1 MEYPGFDHIWYAFS
15 GYLNLTVYPIM
26 LIGTVLLQRLRK
38 RNISD
43 YLETINQT
51 ALILLGFLI
60 LNQARIFWEILA
72 ASGDR
77 FNFYLNQSGPSGIIF
92 SILYL
97 AAFVLL
103 IRKEN
108 RRNLPYAA
116 LLAVVI
122 WSDALWNYFN
132 QISRSFLPGSQPLD
146 AWALIKEKTLQTLCY
161 AIFSLVLAAIIKAVK
176 KQLHLFRTSP
186 HD

>member
-1 MEYPGFDHIWYAFS
+1 MEYPGFDHIWYTFS
-15 GYLNLTVYPIM
+15 SYLNLTVYPIL
-26 LIGTVLLQRLRK
+26 LIGTVVLQRLRK
-38 RNISD
+38 TSISA
-43 YLETINQT
+43 YLEIINQA
-51 ALILLGFLI
+51 ALILLGFVI

-72 ASGDR
+72 SSGDR
-77 FNFYLNQSGPSGIIF
+77 FNFYLNQSGPLGIIF

-132 QISRSFLPGSQPLD
+132 QISRSFLPGSQHLD